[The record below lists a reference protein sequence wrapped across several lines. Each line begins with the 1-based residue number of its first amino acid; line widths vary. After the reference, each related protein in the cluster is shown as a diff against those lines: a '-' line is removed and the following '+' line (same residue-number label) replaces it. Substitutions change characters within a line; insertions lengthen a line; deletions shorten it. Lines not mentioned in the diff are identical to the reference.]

1 MITFWIDEE
10 TKKDLL
16 TLRRYGNY
24 NKKKKKLSLSVLEI
38 KELESRA

>member
-16 TLRRYGNY
+16 TLRRDGNY
-24 NKKKKKLSLSVLEI
+24 NKKKKLSLSVLEI